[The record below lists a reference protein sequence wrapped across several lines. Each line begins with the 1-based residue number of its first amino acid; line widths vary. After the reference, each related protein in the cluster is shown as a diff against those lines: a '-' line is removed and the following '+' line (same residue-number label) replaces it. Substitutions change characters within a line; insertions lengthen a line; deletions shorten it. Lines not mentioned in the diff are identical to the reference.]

1 MCTNFYKKI
10 ERHDAVKDRCHHT
23 MNYPANALLRYYPTD
38 SSTHYTGVVCNKGI
52 LQVKP
57 VRKMFPS
64 VADWLAS
71 IPQQPTQDKLE
82 IIRKI
87 PSLQWKVYRPDS
99 NPAEMWNRTK
109 TSWSWRLYNIIMR
122 SNKHLKR
129 NPELCDAFNHL
140 MDVLDGFKTTFSIRI
155 YNGNRRQCEYV
166 LLDDTSP
173 SEEPWRLLPVSFY
186 LPHSH
191 WMLHHID
198 DKKKFAPQIY
208 EAYMPLY
215 HLMEQHGVLTYV
227 RKLNRE
233 FKLKHLRKT
242 IIMYERRMQTIQ
254 RKKKRYSNVMEYLHD
269 TIYDVKQQISALEME

>member
-1 MCTNFYKKI
+1 
-10 ERHDAVKDRCHHT
+10 

-64 VADWLAS
+64 VAVWLAS
-71 IPQQPTQDKLE
+71 LPQQPTEDKLE
-82 IIRKI
+82 IVRKF

-155 YNGNRRQCEYV
+155 YNRNRRQCEYV

-191 WMLHHID
+191 WMLHDID

-215 HLMEQHGVLTYV
+215 HLMEQHGVLAYV

-233 FKLKHLRKT
+233 FKLEHLRKT
-242 IIMYERRMQTIQ
+242 ITMYERRMRTIQ